1 MGDLSTVVGGYTT
14 VLAKDSLEREGQG
27 KGKREK
33 GKGKREK
40 GKGKREKGKGKREKG
55 KGKRE
60 KGKGKREKGK
70 GEAGKRKQ
78 GKGSRESGEIRS
90 LIDLGLERTRCGSS
104 VVSSPGTQDGWFIE
118 GFFPKWFSS
127 LLFSQ
132 ESLYPRY
139 SQLVQRSTSPTAS

>member
-33 GKGKREK
+33 
-40 GKGKREKGKGKREKG
+40 
-55 KGKRE
+55 
-60 KGKGKREKGK
+60 
-70 GEAGKRKQ
+70 

>member
-55 KGKRE
+55 KGKR
-60 KGKGKREKGK
+60 KQGKGSREK
-70 GEAGKRKQ
+70 EAGKRKQ

-118 GFFPKWFSS
+118 GFFPKWFSP